1 MQALNRGFQ
10 NTDGNDSS
18 CAALGEE
25 SFLSPLEANL
35 GQNLRVIEMVHFLP
49 FLNASYYSCLATRL
63 PTSLAQ
69 ALPRPSRDKNIRD
82 KSLTPRHCSL
92 VQILTPLPPYL
103 VGVQSSPIPL
113 FVTPYWFHMDRG
125 HSWGATEAVGLRL
138 AFQDCEPDSQVVL
151 QKLPCPSWARCSQSP

>member
-63 PTSLAQ
+63 PTSLGQ
-69 ALPRPSRDKNIRD
+69 ALPRPSGDKNIRD

-92 VQILTPLPPYL
+92 VQILPPLPALPGGCPVFSHPSLCHPLL
-103 VGVQSSPIPL
+103 VSNGQRSL
-113 FVTPYWFHMDRG
+113 LGCH
-125 HSWGATEAVGLRL
+125 
-138 AFQDCEPDSQVVL
+138 
-151 QKLPCPSWARCSQSP
+151 